1 MMFYNVFT
9 YGIFRICGGI
19 ISSPNMFTESIVAG
33 SVCFPF
39 VEILTQAAVQ
49 SIHQVPLITISAVG
63 NKGADFAVLR
73 ISQRA
78 QSLVKRTRLAKSLTK
93 RSTWSENWSNCQ
105 FLFLDVCPDLFVG

>member
-39 VEILTQAAVQ
+39 VEILAQAAVH
-49 SIHQVPLITISAVG
+49 SIHQVPLVTSAIG
-63 NKGADFAVLR
+63 DKGADFAVSR
-73 ISQRA
+73 IPQRA
-78 QSLVKRTRLAKSLTK
+78 QSLVKRAGLA
-93 RSTWSENWSNCQ
+93 NI
-105 FLFLDVCPDLFVG
+105 